1 MMISERELKGCC
13 YNIID
18 NKICVHICII
28 FGQHILFSHMLH
40 GNPKF
45 DRVVGYYARYGNCYS
60 TQSCPDHLDRFE
72 NKGKL
77 FNKCQK
83 VTSAPETF
91 DHKRALPLVK
101 ID

>member
-28 FGQHILFSHMLH
+28 FGQHILFSHMLN

-60 TQSCPDHLDRFE
+60 TQSCPAPLDKADS
-72 NKGKL
+72 KGKSL
-77 FNKCQK
+77 NKCQK
-83 VTSAPETF
+83 VTSQPETLAR
-91 DHKRALPLVK
+91 KRALPLVK
-101 ID
+101 IN